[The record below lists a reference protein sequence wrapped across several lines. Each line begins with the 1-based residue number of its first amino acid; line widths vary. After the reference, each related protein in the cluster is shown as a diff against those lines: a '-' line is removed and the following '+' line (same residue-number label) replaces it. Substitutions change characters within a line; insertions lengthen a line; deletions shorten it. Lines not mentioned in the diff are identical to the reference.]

1 MEPLYGRDFCEV
13 CGEQRARF
21 RHPDEESERRWQ
33 EELYS
38 QLKEDQRQR
47 QMQMEEDWF
56 REEAPFLEEELLRA
70 EYEDLLRE
78 EYEYFESLRQ
88 EHKRASNE
96 G

>member
-1 MEPLYGRDFCEV
+1 MCYGDPDHNTD
-13 CGEQRARF
+13 GGYLNMIQYMY
-21 RHPDEESERRWQ
+21 DEESERRWQ

-70 EYEDLLRE
+70 EYEDL
-78 EYEYFESLRQ
+78 Q
-88 EHKRASNE
+88 RASNE